1 MARKFIGNRIWAEY
15 EDGEL
20 LLTKE
25 VITKKK
31 KGGGGVS
38 DLIALDTS
46 GIMLLIQ
53 FLSEEASPGVIN
65 MLNRML
71 RPIDEP

>member
-1 MARKFIGNRIWAEY
+1 MARKFIGDNIWAEY

-20 LLTKE
+20 LLTRE

-31 KGGGGVS
+31 KSGGGVT
-38 DLIALDTS
+38 DVIALDTS
-46 GIMLLIQ
+46 GLMLLIQ
-53 FLSEEASPGVIN
+53 FLSEESSPGVLN

-71 RPIDEP
+71 RPAADD